1 MSETPTDDG
10 KIWQP
15 LHPAIRDKLDPQ
27 YVDYHDKYLQYI
39 VPDELKAWDGS
50 VRSAKGTLPPGGT
63 QPVPVGSIEDFD
75 VGRFRVRV
83 YTPTGESDERG
94 WPALVWFHGG
104 GWAVGGLNNGR
115 DLCSWTCEGARCVVI
130 SVDYGLAP
138 ENPFPIAVEDSIDA
152 VRWVFSAPDELARID
167 TSRVSIGGTSSGG
180 NLAVVAALAA
190 LDPEVPLP
198 SAKPSLPYTTTHP
211 PASVLLFIPVID
223 NTATSEDIWKSSAET
238 APWLTDKRLEWYRK
252 LYFARDEDRQKWD
265 ASPNHA
271 PESLLRRL
279 PKMWIAVAELDL
291 LAPEALAFGEQL
303 RGLGVDAE
311 TVVVKGGTHSILSL
325 HGRIDRGRKMIEDAV
340 KHLQSVYG
348 T

>member
-1 MSETPTDDG
+1 ME
-10 KIWQP
+10 P
-15 LHPAIRDKLDPQ
+15 LRWRKKALI
-27 YVDYHDKYLQYI
+27 
-39 VPDELKAWDGS
+39 EL
-50 VRSAKGTLPPGGT
+50 
-63 QPVPVGSIEDFD
+63 
-75 VGRFRVRV
+75 
-83 YTPTGESDERG
+83 
-94 WPALVWFHGG
+94 
-104 GWAVGGLNNGR
+104 
-115 DLCSWTCEGARCVVI
+115 GARCVVI

-152 VRWVFSAPDELARID
+152 VRWVYSAPDELAKID
-167 TSRVSIGGTSSGG
+167 TSRISTGGTSSGG

-190 LDPEVPLP
+190 LDPKIPPP
-198 SAKPSLPYTTTHP
+198 SAKPSLPNTITHP
-211 PASVLLFIPVID
+211 PASVLLFTPVID
-223 NTATSEDIWKSSAET
+223 NTATSEDVWKSSAET

-252 LYFARDEDRQKWD
+252 LYFTRDEDRQKWD

-279 PKMWIAVAELDL
+279 PNIWMAVAELDL

-340 KHLQSVYG
+340 KHLQGVFG
-348 T
+348 TR